1 EPVVYEHI
9 LVDEAQDLSP
19 VELAVVLG
27 TVSRTESVTLA
38 GDVQQ
43 RLLLD
48 NGFTDFRSTLELLD
62 LAHVEVEPLK
72 LSYRSTHEIIE
83 FSRRVLGPLASP
95 DAPEATRSGAPV
107 EVFEFAHTGNAVAFL
122 VEALRELM
130 GNEPN
135 ASVAVVARFPEQ
147 ADGYADGLVRGEV
160 PRVRRIAEQDFPFKP
175 GKSCSAKIGR
185 AHV

>member
-1 EPVVYEHI
+1 RAAAEDDGENAPRRARPKKEADDDGDDERPSRPLAGIDGREISERAALDVEDDALLLRLWQRLRGPLTRNAGSREPVVYEHI

-95 DAPEATRSGAPV
+95 DA
-107 EVFEFAHTGNAVAFL
+107 
-122 VEALRELM
+122 
-130 GNEPN
+130 
-135 ASVAVVARFPEQ
+135 
-147 ADGYADGLVRGEV
+147 
-160 PRVRRIAEQDFPFKP
+160 
-175 GKSCSAKIGR
+175 
-185 AHV
+185 